1 MFENEKTYGRKILI
15 GNVLD
20 SSSMEFFPGFVE
32 TEGKKIRTVGRGGEL
47 PDTAGA
53 VILEEK
59 NGYILP
65 GLIESHN
72 HLYMD
77 PGPFAVVTRRPDTEL
92 LKSMLKNA
100 QIQLHD
106 GVTAQRDCGTPN
118 FLDQEVKDMIE
129 KGIIDGPKLLT
140 CGPWITATHGHGAWP
155 GYAILADG
163 EEECR
168 RAVRTVVRNH
178 VDFVK
183 LFITGGTASTFA
195 PPDFCYYTEREVQVL
210 VEEAKRNQMPVC
222 VHIHG
227 GKGVEYAVKAGVDSL
242 EHCSMITDD
251 AQIEMIAKHGVM
263 MMFNNGVRFAPPN
276 PLLPKFE
283 LERVARTRESSI
295 IAVQKALAAGIDIG
309 VGADGYQE
317 DYSLVW
323 ALEAF
328 VKSGANTR
336 QALTAASKTPGKRLF
351 GGSRG
356 VLAADQFADIIITAE
371 DPLKNISNLRSI
383 HTVIREGKIV
393 RRDSLAPYENI

>member
-1 MFENEKTYGRKILI
+1 MFDTGLTYGRKLLI

-20 SSSMEFFPGFVE
+20 SDKMVFFPGFVE
-32 TEGKKIRTVGRGGEL
+32 LEGKTIKTVGTMGEI
-47 PDTAGA
+47 PDRTGA
-53 VILEEK
+53 VVLEDPSS
-59 NGYILP
+59 YILP

-77 PGPFAVVTRRPDTEL
+77 PGPFATVTQRSDVEL

-100 QIQLHD
+100 QTQLHD
-106 GVTAQRDCGTPN
+106 GVTAQRDCGTPR
-118 FLDQEVKDMIE
+118 FLDQEVQDMIE

-155 GYAILADG
+155 DYAIIADG

-168 RAVRTVVRNH
+168 KAVRTVVRNH

-183 LFITGGTASTFA
+183 LFITGGTASKFA
-195 PPDFCYYTEREVQVL
+195 PPDFCYYSEREVQVM
-210 VEEAKRNQMPVC
+210 VEEAKINGKPVV

-227 GKGVEYAVKAGVDSL
+227 GKGVEYAVKAGIDSL
-242 EHCSMITDD
+242 EHCSMVTDD
-251 AQIEMIAKHGVM
+251 AQIELIAKNNVM

-283 LERVARTRESSI
+283 LERVAKTRESSI

-309 VGADGYQE
+309 VGADGYQD

-323 ALEAF
+323 AMEAL
-328 VKSGANTR
+328 VKSGANCKQT
-336 QALTAASKTPGKRLF
+336 LTAATKTPGKRF
-351 GGSRG
+351 FRGERG
-356 VLAADQFADIIITAE
+356 VLAAGKYADIIITN
-371 DPLKNISNLRSI
+371 DNPLDNISNLRKM

-393 RRDSLAPYENI
+393 RRDTRPMV

>member
-1 MFENEKTYGRKILI
+1 MFETKETYGRKILA

-20 SSSMEFFPGFVE
+20 SQTMTFFRGFVE
-32 TEGKKIRTVGRGGEL
+32 TDGKKIVRVGKGAEL
-47 PDTAGA
+47 PERTGA
-53 VILEEK
+53 LVLEDPK
-59 NGYILP
+59 SYILP

-77 PGPFAVVTRRPDTEL
+77 AGPFADVTQRPDTEL
-92 LKSMLKNA
+92 LRSMLKNA
-100 QIQLHD
+100 QTQLHD

-118 FLDQEVKDMIE
+118 FLDQTVQEMIDA
-129 KGIIDGPKLLT
+129 GIIDGPKLLT

-155 GYAILADG
+155 GYALVADG
-163 EEECR
+163 EDECR
-168 RAVRTVVRNH
+168 KAVRTVLRHH

-183 LFITGGTASTFA
+183 LFITGGTASKFA
-195 PPDFCYYTEREVQVL
+195 PPDFCYYSEREIQVM
-210 VEEAKRNQMPVC
+210 VEEAKLNNKPVC

-227 GKGVEYAVKAGVDSL
+227 GKGIEYAVKAGADSL
-242 EHCSMITDD
+242 EHCSMVTDD
-251 AQIEMIAKHGVM
+251 TQIELIAKNHVM

-283 LERVARTRESSI
+283 LERVAKTKESSI

-323 ALEAF
+323 AMEAF
-328 VKSGANTR
+328 VKSGANTK
-336 QALTAASKTPGKRLF
+336 QALKAAGKTPGERLF
-351 GGSRG
+351 GGERG
-356 VLAADQFADIIITAE
+356 VLDTGKYADIIIVNE
-371 DPLKNISNLRSI
+371 NPLDNISNLRKL

-393 RRDSLAPYENI
+393 RRDARPMA